1 MKSTSALNAAEA
13 VDPDFLALSALEQR
27 VFLLRKERWFG
38 YPLAKHILAEL
49 DDLLAY
55 PRYDRPQNVL
65 LYGVPDNGKS
75 FIAKRFLK
83 LHPPILLPNG
93 EASRMPVIYMVAP
106 DSASE
111 PKFYGHLIKATYAP
125 TKLAPVS
132 NMRAQA
138 VRLMKTVKAR
148 VLIVDEIQ
156 QVLTGGGNRQEAM
169 LNALK
174 TVASEAQ
181 VSIVAVGVRK
191 SLSVLMLDP
200 QIASRFDRIELPLWK
215 QGEQFNI
222 LLNTFEK
229 SIEEQLP
236 KRSGLGRP
244 AMSKKIYAMTD
255 GALGYVVQLL
265 TAAAV
270 CAVRTGKDRITM
282 DIFESMRWMSP
293 RERTGRALE

>member
-1 MKSTSALNAAEA
+1 MKITSALKTAEP
-13 VDPDFLALSALEQR
+13 VDPDSPAFSDVERR
-27 VFLLRKERWFG
+27 VFQLRKERWFG
-38 YPLAKHILAEL
+38 YALAKRILAEL
-49 DDLLAY
+49 EDLLVY
-55 PRYDRPQNVL
+55 PRDDRPQNLL

-75 FIAKRFLK
+75 FIAKRFRK
-83 LHPPILLPNG
+83 LHPPDLRPNG
-93 EASRMPVIYMVAP
+93 EAASIPVIYMIAP

-111 PKFYGHLIKATYAP
+111 PKFYGHLIKAIYGP
-125 TKLAPVS
+125 MKLAPVS
-132 NMRAQA
+132 RMRTQA
-138 VRLMKTVKAR
+138 VEVMRTVKAR
-148 VLIVDEIQ
+148 ILIVDEIQ
-156 QVLTGGGNRQEAM
+156 QVLTGGGNKQEAM

-215 QGEQFNI
+215 QGEQFN
-222 LLNTFEK
+222 LLLSSFEK
-229 SIEEQLP
+229 SIEEHLP
-236 KRSGLGRP
+236 GRSGLERP

-265 TAAAV
+265 KAAAV
-270 CAVRTGKDRITM
+270 CAIRAGKDRITM